1 MTKVA
6 VIGGGFS
13 GEAIERALTARG
25 AEVARFSRTTGFDV
39 LSDDA
44 AGAIGEADAIVEATG
59 YFTTSKK
66 VAVDFFTRSTRNVA
80 TAATKLGA
88 RHVLLSIVNCHLPLS
103 VRYGYFAGKAEQERV
118 AREEGTNLTI
128 VRSTQWFE
136 FPRQNLERMKYGPI
150 ALVPAMTIQP
160 VAVDAVA
167 GVLAEV
173 ATGAREG
180 DVVEVAGPEKTTL
193 WDMTKPLE
201 NKGAAPVPLP
211 IPGAMGKA
219 FREDLLLPGPDA
231 VIAGPTYPEWLAQQ
245 A

>member
-1 MTKVA
+1 MRVA

-13 GEAIERALTARG
+13 GEAFERALTERG
-25 AEVARFSRTTGFDV
+25 AEVVRLSRATGFDV
-39 LSDDA
+39 LTDDA
-44 AGAIGEADAIVEATG
+44 AASIGEADAIIEATG
-59 YFTTSKK
+59 HFTTSRK
-66 VAVDFFTRSTRNVA
+66 VAVDFFTRSARNVA
-80 TAATKLGA
+80 TAAGKLGA
-88 RHVLLSIVNCHLPLS
+88 KHVLLSIVNCHLPLAME
-103 VRYGYFAGKAEQERV
+103 YGYFAGKAEQERV

-136 FPRQNLERMKYGPI
+136 YPRQNLERMKFGPI

-173 ATGAREG
+173 ALGSRGG
-180 DVVEVAGPEKTTL
+180 DVVEVAGPGTTTL

-219 FREDLLLPGPDA
+219 FRDGLLTPGPDA
-231 VIAGPTYPEWLAQQ
+231 VIAGPAYGEWLARQ